1 MLLRPVPSWWY
12 RDYDDGWMLRLGLS
26 RTTLSNFVD
35 TMCGAHQARVCG
47 DWETDVANVRMSC
60 ILYSCVHMYTMCS
73 SHTHTH
79 TYSCIYTFYFVRTD
93 ATITKDIRQYLS
105 TRFTKNSVDSELQ
118 HQIREN
124 LHMRVV
130 PCKYELFTYN

>member
-1 MLLRPVPSWWY
+1 MLGYHVY
-12 RDYDDGWMLRLGLS
+12 Y
-26 RTTLSNFVD
+26 TAVYTC
-35 TMCGAHQARVCG
+35 TQC
-47 DWETDVANVRMSC
+47 VA
-60 ILYSCVHMYTMCS
+60 
-73 SHTHTH
+73 HTHTH
-79 TYSCIYTFYFVRTD
+79 TCTYTLYFVRTD